1 MEQAATPG
9 GRRESTERG
18 ETPPGAEESGLIAV
32 RQEPFN
38 AEAPLAA
45 LRTPITPSDLFYVRS
60 HFPVPALDRDNWR
73 LLIEGGSQPRTL
85 TFAELAALP
94 AQTLT
99 ATLECAGNDRRGFT
113 PPPPG
118 EPWGSGAISTGVWRG
133 VALYRVLELAGVP
146 DSAVELLFEG
156 ADHGAPAGNDA
167 ATGFV
172 RALPRAQAFAPDTLL
187 AYEMNGA
194 PLPPAPGGP
203 VRLLVPDW
211 YGVASVKWLT
221 RIAALAAPFVG
232 FFQTERYILDIPGQT
247 TAEPLRTMAVKSL
260 ITDPPPGAGAAGEP
274 VRVAGM
280 AWSGAGPIAT
290 VEVSVDG
297 AGWQPAHLAGAVP
310 AHAWQPWEW
319 EWAAPAP
326 GRHTVRVRAT
336 DTQGNTQPQVAPWNR
351 LGYVNNAIQAL
362 AIEIRA
368 EDLP

>member
-1 MEQAATPG
+1 MEQASAPG
-9 GRRESTERG
+9 GRRESPGPDAPGG
-18 ETPPGAEESGLIAV
+18 EDGGLVAV

-60 HFPVPALDRDNWR
+60 HFPVPALDRNNWR
-73 LLIEGGSQPRTL
+73 LEIEGGSEPRTL
-85 TFAELAALP
+85 TFADLAALP

-99 ATLECAGNDRRGFT
+99 ATLECAGNDRRGFA
-113 PPPPG
+113 PLPPG

-133 VALYRVLELAGVP
+133 VALNRVLELAGVP
-146 DSAVELLFEG
+146 PGVVEILFEG
-156 ADHGAPAGNDA
+156 ADHGPPAGNDA

-172 RALPRAQAFAPDTLL
+172 RALPAAKAFDPDTML
-187 AYEMNGA
+187 AYELNGA
-194 PLPPAPGGP
+194 PLPPAHGGP

-211 YGVASVKWLT
+211 YGVASVKWLA
-221 RIAALAAPFVG
+221 RIAALAEPFVG

-247 TAEPLRTMAVKSL
+247 PAEPLRTMAVKAL
-260 ITDPPPGAGAAGEP
+260 ITDPLPGADVARGP

-280 AWSGAGPIAT
+280 AWSGNEPIAT

-297 AGWQPAHLAGAVP
+297 AGWQPARLGESAP
-310 AHAWQPWEW
+310 PHAWQPWEW

-326 GRHTVRVRAT
+326 GRHVLRVRAT
-336 DTQGNTQPQVAPWNR
+336 DAQGNMQPEVAPWNR

-368 EDLP
+368 EG